1 MARHTNFSYLKLA
14 SLIVVLG
21 AGGYFL
27 ANGFL
32 SNQSQLYTDLLSQQ
46 NGQNSPLAF
55 LKIDGLKGN
64 SSQQNHKDE
73 FEVAAYKLSD
83 DNKTLVSFLSSNPA
97 SPQFMQYVAS
107 GQHIKTAIFSVPKD
121 DGSTLQWKLSDVLL
135 TSYRINSEL
144 VPGVASFEQLEITA
158 KQGSFATLPAPKN
171 EKMVEVMMTQ
181 QTQMLEQIAPAPT
194 TTATPVQTTT
204 PAQTSTSVLSPSP
217 TPVAPVLNFSPLFI
231 FPAGGN
237 TAPTTA
243 AGSTFSNSNST
254 WSDTAAGSGA
264 SSGAAWSPPSVP
276 VFFDTSPL

>member
-1 MARHTNFSYLKLA
+1 MARRKNFIFSKIA
-14 SLIVVLG
+14 ILIVVIFA
-21 AGGYFL
+21 AGSFL

-32 SNQSQLYTDLLSQQ
+32 QDKSQIYTDLLSQK
-46 NGQNSPLAF
+46 NGQAKVVAF
-55 LKIDGLKGN
+55 LKLDGFKGN
-64 SSQQNHKDE
+64 SNQTNHKDE
-73 FEVAAYKLSD
+73 FEIASYNWAELNKKLE
-83 DNKTLVSFLSSNPA
+83 TFLVSSPA
-97 SPQFMQYVAS
+97 SAQFLQYVAS
-107 GQHIKTAIFSVPKD
+107 GQHLKTAILSIPKD